1 MSGLVCIIWFG
12 KTAHRAVVEARAV
25 AMLAAALRE
34 TLRIIIVIK
43 KSSRMGGVRCE
54 GSGVEVDES
63 SWR

>member
-1 MSGLVCIIWFG
+1 MGMCAQDAWRWWR
-12 KTAHRAVVEARAV
+12 TVEARAA